1 MRRILL
7 AVLFLLT
14 SSAFAA
20 TEVQGLLQMLD
31 YLGVDYPLAVED
43 GRVIHQG
50 EYEEMQDFA
59 AAIGEQV
66 AGLPQRPARSRLQR
80 QAGRLA
86 QLVADK
92 APPAAVA
99 ELATAMRR
107 SILDHYEVS
116 SVPRRP
122 PDWQQARALYDQHC
136 ATCHGPQGR
145 GDGPEADGLE
155 PAPTDFHDLGRRD
168 QRTLFGLYNTI
179 TLGVEGTAMQGF
191 DGLSEDQRWD
201 LAFHV
206 AALGVPGE
214 RLEAGRRAWEQVGE
228 RSPLAKLG
236 TVTTISP
243 EEARVEHGRQGLAL
257 LAYLRKNPRELFA
270 SRPAPLAYARQKL
283 KESLAAYRAGEQQAA
298 YKAAVTGYLE
308 GFELAESGLDAVAP
322 GLRRTIEDG
331 MTGYRN
337 AIREGVPVAD
347 LEDRAASL
355 MALLDRAD
363 RRLADERLSGT
374 TAFVSALVILLREG
388 LEAILV
394 VAALAAYLVRTRH
407 SRGLPYLHAGWIGA
421 LAAGGLTWVASNY
434 LVEIGGAGREL
445 TEGIAALVAA
455 AVLFYV
461 GFWLHSKTAAAQWR
475 RFIEGSIH
483 RALKRSTLW
492 SLAALSFITVYREA
506 FETILF
512 YQALWLQTGP
522 GGKGMVVTGFGVAA
536 VILAVLAWLILR
548 YSARLPLRQFFGVTG
563 MLMLLL
569 AIVFAGKGVAALQEM
584 GMVPTDPIGI
594 PAFELLGIYPNLQA
608 VGMQLALVALAAVLL
623 IRSRRRAASD

>member
-7 AVLFLLT
+7 AALFLFT

-31 YLGVDYPLAVED
+31 YLGVDYPVAVED
-43 GRVIHQG
+43 GRIIHQG

-66 AGLPQRPARSRLQR
+66 DGLPQRAAKPELQR
-80 QAGRLA
+80 QADRLGA
-86 QLVADK
+86 LVADK
-92 APPAAVA
+92 APPPEVA
-99 ELATAMRR
+99 DLATAMRR
-107 SILDHYEVS
+107 AILDHYEVS

-122 PDWQQARALYDQHC
+122 PDWEQAQALYAENC
-136 ATCHGPQGR
+136 ATCHGPEGHGNGEQAAEL
-145 GDGPEADGLE
+145 D
-155 PAPTDFHDLGRRD
+155 PAPTDFHDLKRRD

-201 LAFHV
+201 LAFYV
-206 AALGVPGE
+206 AGLGTPAE
-214 RLEAGRRAWEQVGE
+214 RLEAGRQAWEQVGE
-228 RSPLAKLG
+228 RSPLAELK

-243 EEARVEHGRQGLAL
+243 DEARAEHGRQGQAL
-257 LAYLRKNPRELFA
+257 LAYLRKNPDVLFA
-270 SRPAPLAYARQKL
+270 GRPAPLAYAREKL
-283 KESLAAYRAGEQQAA
+283 KESLAAYRAGDQKAA

-322 GLRRTIEDG
+322 GLRRTVEDG
-331 MTGYRN
+331 MTAYRN
-337 AIREGVPVAD
+337 AIREGVPVAE

-363 RRLADERLSGT
+363 RRLADERLSGA

-394 VAALAAYLVRTRH
+394 VAALAAYLVRTSH
-407 SRGLPYLHAGWIGA
+407 TRGLSYLHAGWVGA
-421 LAAGGLTWVASNY
+421 LAAGGLTWVVSNY
-434 LVEIGGAGREL
+434 LIEIGGAGREL

-512 YQALWLQTGP
+512 YQALWVQTGAD
-522 GGKGMVVTGFGVAA
+522 GKGMVVTGFGVAA
-536 VILAVLAWLILR
+536 AILVVLAWLILR

-563 MLMLLL
+563 LLMLLL
-569 AIVFAGKGVAALQEM
+569 AVIFAGKGVAALQEM
-584 GMVPTDPIGI
+584 GMVPTDPVAI
-594 PAFELLGIYPNLQA
+594 PSFELLGVYPNLQA
-608 VGMQLALVALAAVLL
+608 VGLQLALIALAVVLM
-623 IRSRRRAASD
+623 IRSRRQTAG